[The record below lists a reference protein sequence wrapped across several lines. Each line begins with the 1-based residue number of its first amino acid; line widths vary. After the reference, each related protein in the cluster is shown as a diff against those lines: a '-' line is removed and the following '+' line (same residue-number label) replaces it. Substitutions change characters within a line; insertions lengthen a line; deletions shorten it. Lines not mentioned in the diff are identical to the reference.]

1 MLFNTSIRA
10 NPFVKS
16 IWSAFFKL
24 AQSMIWTAFCFWMM
38 NATAKVSAI
47 DTRFVKN
54 VVTAVSWH
62 ANEGTYDALD
72 QTTLQSTIRRFI
84 TNA

>member
-1 MLFNTSIRA
+1 
-10 NPFVKS
+10 
-16 IWSAFFKL
+16 
-24 AQSMIWTAFCFWMM
+24 MM